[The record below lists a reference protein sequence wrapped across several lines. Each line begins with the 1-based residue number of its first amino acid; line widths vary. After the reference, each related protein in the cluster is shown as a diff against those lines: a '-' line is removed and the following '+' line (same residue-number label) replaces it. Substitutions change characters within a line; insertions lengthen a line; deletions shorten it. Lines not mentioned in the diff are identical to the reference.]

1 MAETLTVLAIALLW
15 SFLLG
20 AMTPFNLLVGVLLGI
35 LLLSVVQRERGEG
48 FPKRVWGVV
57 RFVAR
62 FLVEVVI
69 ANIAIARLAIAR
81 RPNFYPHI
89 IAVPLRLKSDAA
101 ISLLAATITL
111 LPGTVAMGVSE
122 DKRLL
127 YAHAIGEADIE
138 KAKAGVV
145 RIESLI
151 LNFME

>member
-1 MAETLTVLAIALLW
+1 MSEILTIIAIALLW

-20 AMTPFNLLVGVLLGI
+20 AMSPFNLLIGALLGI
-35 LLLSVVQRERGEG
+35 LLLSIVRRDQGEG
-48 FPKRVWGVV
+48 FPKRFLGFV
-57 RFVAR
+57 RFALR

-122 DKRLL
+122 DKRVL
-127 YAHAIGEADIE
+127 YAHAIGEADI
-138 KAKAGVV
+138 AKARDSVT
-145 RIESLI
+145 RIETLI
-151 LNFME
+151 LNFMN